1 MKKNYIQ
8 PRMQVVE
15 LKSRTSLLTVSSLD
29 VKSQSYK
36 YEGEDD
42 DWEDL

>member
-1 MKKNYIQ
+1 MKKTYIQ

-29 VKSQSYK
+29 VNSQN
-36 YEGEDD
+36 YEGEDG